1 MENYYWPSVPEI
13 IVPFF
18 IKLAFF
24 ASMVMF
30 QKINFLMQKRV
41 DTLGANHTKTTRKLK
56 RHLTVLVVN
65 PENLLITI
73 IVEISIFCTFQ
84 LWVLDLSEYNSASNS
99 FTPFSLLYRR
109 YILWVINFTNFEF
122 QKKLNTQKQIIYV
135 VHTLLTDSWNF
146 NPTKYTP
153 YTVFYWLNQRSYYC
167 DNIQAKE

>member
-1 MENYYWPSVPEI
+1 M
-13 IVPFF
+13 PFF

-84 LWVLDLSEYNSASNS
+84 L
-99 FTPFSLLYRR
+99 
-109 YILWVINFTNFEF
+109 
-122 QKKLNTQKQIIYV
+122 
-135 VHTLLTDSWNF
+135 
-146 NPTKYTP
+146 
-153 YTVFYWLNQRSYYC
+153 
-167 DNIQAKE
+167 